1 MATTRNAD
9 IPVLLDDPVKNHPTR
24 GEQLDILASL
34 IADLLKPDESFLD
47 LGVGVGYVARMILA
61 RVRDVRLVGIDMN
74 AESLAKAREAL
85 APLTPSLMLVEGDLG
100 AIETLSVPPGPYRA
114 IVSVLTFHDLSDE
127 AKQRVIRWSKAR
139 LGKGGVFLLLDR
151 LRLDKDV
158 LFPLQVTLWERMN
171 RVYGGSMRRADDF
184 MAYVRDLGDKNRPA
198 RYEDY
203 MAWFAAAGL
212 VPACLHLH
220 GNIALFAAAKAG

>member
-1 MATTRNAD
+1 MTTTRNAD

-34 IADLLKPDESFLD
+34 VADLLKPGESLLD
-47 LGVGVGYVARMILA
+47 LGVGVGYVARMMLA
-61 RVRDVRLVGIDMN
+61 RVRDVRFVGIDMN
-74 AESLAKAREAL
+74 AESLAKARDTLTPL
-85 APLTPSLMLVEGDLG
+85 APSPTLVEGDLD
-100 AIETLSVPPGPYRA
+100 AIETLPVPPGPYRA

-127 AKQRVIRWSKAR
+127 AKQRVIRWSAAR

-151 LRLDKDV
+151 LRLDKDA
-158 LFPLQVTLWERMN
+158 LFGLQVTLWERMN

-184 MAYVRDLGDKNRPA
+184 QSYLRDLGDKNRPA
-198 RYEDY
+198 RHEDY
-203 MAWFAAAGL
+203 MAWFASAGL
-212 VPACLHLH
+212 VPTCLHLH